1 MIKNIL
7 KTIGI
12 IVLIAIVGINVYVIS
27 TGKTYFYKAVRYNF
41 AGVDDYQLFENRIL
55 HKSIQPQPWLS
66 SKYFNKKTLSDKLQH
81 TLDSLE
87 TFAFL
92 VIKNDSV
99 VYESYSDGYSASSFS
114 NSFSMAK
121 TVVSMLIG
129 AAITDGK
136 IKNIDQAVGDFLP
149 DFNSEG
155 KEKITIKHLLTMSS
169 GLNWDE
175 SYASPFS
182 MTTEAYYG
190 SDLPKLMSNLKAIE
204 EPGKEFKYLSGNT
217 QLLALVLEKA
227 TGKHLAEYA
236 EEKLWQPL
244 GAENDALWSLDK
256 KDGTEKAYCCL
267 NSNAR
272 DFARLGKLYLQK
284 GNWNGTQI
292 IDSIYV
298 AESLKPANVIN
309 PTDGKLV
316 DFYGLQWWLIPNVSN
331 TKAFYARGILGQ
343 CIIVVPENDLIIVR
357 LGNKRGPKIGEQQ
370 SEVFTYIEDAIKI
383 F

>member
-1 MIKNIL
+1 MIKKIL

-12 IVLIAIVGINVYVIS
+12 IVLVAIAAINVYVIVS
-27 TGKTYFYKAVRYNF
+27 GKTYFYKALRYNF
-41 AGVDDYQLFENRIL
+41 AGVDDYQLFENRVL
-55 HKSIQPQPWLS
+55 HKSTQPQPWLIS
-66 SKYFNKKTLSDKLQH
+66 RDFNKKPLSDKLQH
-81 TLDSLE
+81 KLDSLK

-155 KEKITIKHLLTMSS
+155 KEKIRIKHLLTMSS

-190 SDLPKLMSNLKAIE
+190 SDLPKLMSSLKTIE

-236 EEKLWQPL
+236 EAKLWQPL

-292 IDSIYV
+292 IDSNYV
-298 AESLKPANVIN
+298 AESLKPANLIN
-309 PTDGKLV
+309 PTDGKPL

-343 CIIVVPENDLIIVR
+343 FIIVVPEHDMIIVR
-357 LGNKRGPKIGEQQ
+357 LGNMKGAKIGEQQ
-370 SEVFTYIEDAIKI
+370 SEVFTYIEESIKL

>member
-1 MIKNIL
+1 MLVAIL
-7 KTIGI
+7 S
-12 IVLIAIVGINVYVIS
+12 INVYVLVS
-27 TGKTYFYKAVRYNF
+27 GKTYFYKAIRYNF
-41 AGVDDYQLFENRIL
+41 AGVDDYQLFENRVL
-55 HKSIQPQPWLS
+55 HKSTQPQPWIS
-66 SKYFNKKTLSDKLQH
+66 SKNFNKKPLSAKLQNK
-81 TLDSLE
+81 LDSLQ

-99 VYESYSDGYSASSFS
+99 IYESYSDGYSASSYS

-129 AAITDGK
+129 VAIKDEK
-136 IKNIDQAVGDFLP
+136 IKNIDQAIGDFLP

-190 SDLPKLMSNLKAIE
+190 SDLPKLMSNMKAIE

-236 EEKLWQPL
+236 EEKLWQPM

-272 DFARLGKLYLQK
+272 DFARLGKLYLQN
-284 GNWNGTQI
+284 GNWNGTQL
-292 IDSIYV
+292 IDSNYV
-298 AESLKPANVIN
+298 EESLKPADVID
-309 PTDGKLV
+309 PTDGKPV
-316 DFYGLQWWLIPNVSN
+316 DFYGLQWWLMPNVIN

-343 CIIVVPENDLIIVR
+343 FIIVVPEYDLIIVR
-357 LGNKRGPKIGEQQ
+357 LGHKKGTKIGEQQ
-370 SEVFTYIEDAIKI
+370 GEVYTYIEEAIKL

>member
-1 MIKNIL
+1 MIKKIL

-12 IVLIAIVGINVYVIS
+12 IVLVAIAGINLYVIT

-41 AGVDDYQLFENRIL
+41 AGVDDYQLFENRVL
-55 HKSIQPQPWLS
+55 HKSTQPQPWLVS
-66 SKYFNKKTLSDKLQH
+66 RKLNKKPLSDKLQKK
-81 TLDSLE
+81 LDSLK

-121 TVVSMLIG
+121 TVVSILIG
-129 AAITDGK
+129 AAIKDGK

-155 KEKITIKHLLTMSS
+155 KEKIKIKHLLTMSS

-190 SDLPKLMSNLKAIE
+190 SDLPKLMSSLKAIE
-204 EPGKEFKYLSGNT
+204 EPGKKFNYLSGNT
-217 QLLALVLEKA
+217 QLMALVLEKA

-236 EEKLWQPL
+236 EEKLWQPM
-244 GAENDALWSLDK
+244 GAENDALWSLDH

-272 DFARLGKLYLQK
+272 DFARFGKLYLQNGK
-284 GNWNGTQI
+284 WNGTPL
-292 IDSIYV
+292 IDSNYV
-298 AESLKPANVIN
+298 AESLQPADIIN
-309 PTDGKLV
+309 PTDGKPV
-316 DFYGLQWWLIPNVSN
+316 DFYGLQWWLMPNVSN

-343 CIIVVPENDLIIVR
+343 FVIVVPEYDIIIVR
-357 LGNKRGPKIGEQQ
+357 LGNMKGPKIGEQQ
-370 SEVFTYIEDAIKI
+370 SEVYTYIEEVIKL

>member
-1 MIKNIL
+1 MIKKIL

-12 IVLIAIVGINVYVIS
+12 IVLVAIVGINVYVVVS
-27 TGKTYFYKAVRYNF
+27 GKTYFYKAIRYNF
-41 AGVDDYQLFENRIL
+41 AGVDDYQLFENRVL
-55 HKSIQPQPWLS
+55 HMSTQPQPWLI
-66 SKYFNKKTLSDKLQH
+66 SKNFNKKPLSEKLQH
-81 TLDSLE
+81 KLDSLQ

-99 VYESYSDGYSASSFS
+99 VYESYSDGYSSSSFS

-129 AAITDGK
+129 AAITEGK

-190 SDLPKLMSNLKAIE
+190 SDLTKLMSNLKAIE

-217 QLLALVLEKA
+217 QIMAMVLEKA

-236 EEKLWQPL
+236 EEKLWQPM

-256 KDGTEKAYCCL
+256 NDGTEKAYCCL

-292 IDSIYV
+292 IDSNYV
-298 AESLKPANVIN
+298 TESLKPADIIN
-309 PTDGKLV
+309 PTDGKPV
-316 DFYGLQWWLIPNVSN
+316 DFYGLQWWLMPNVSN

-343 CIIVVPENDLIIVR
+343 CIIVVPEYDFVIVR
-357 LGNKRGPKIGEQQ
+357 LGYKRGTKIGEHQ
-370 SEVFTYIEDAIKI
+370 SEVFTYIEETIKL

>member
-1 MIKNIL
+1 MIKKIL
-7 KTIGI
+7 KSIGI
-12 IVLIAIVGINVYVIS
+12 LVLVIIVGINVYVVIS
-27 TGKTYFYKAVRYNF
+27 GKTYFYKAIRYNF
-41 AGVDDYQLFENRIL
+41 AGVDDYQLFENRVL
-55 HKSIQPQPWLS
+55 HKSTQPQPWLVGRN
-66 SKYFNKKTLSDKLQH
+66 FNKKPLSDKLQH
-81 TLDSLE
+81 KLDSLQ

-99 VYESYSDGYSASSFS
+99 VYESYSDGYSASSYS

-129 AAITDGK
+129 AAVRDGK
-136 IKNIDQAVGDFLP
+136 IKNIDQTVGEFLSDF
-149 DFNSEG
+149 DSDG
-155 KEKITIKHLLTMSS
+155 KEKIRIRHLLTMSS

-190 SDLPKLMSNLKAIE
+190 SDLPKLMSSLKAIE

-217 QLLALVLEKA
+217 QLLAMVLEKA
-227 TGKHLAEYA
+227 TGKHLAQYA

-244 GAENDALWSLDK
+244 GAENDALWCLDK
-256 KDGTEKAYCCL
+256 KNGTEKAYCCL

-292 IDSIYV
+292 IDSSYV
-298 AESLKPANVIN
+298 AESLKPANIIN
-309 PTDGKLV
+309 PTDGKPV
-316 DFYGLQWWLIPNVSN
+316 DFYGLQWWLMPNVAN

-343 CIIVVPENDLIIVR
+343 CIIVVPEHDLIIVR
-357 LGNKRGPKIGEQQ
+357 LGNQRGPKIGEQQ
-370 SEVFTYIEDAIKI
+370 SEVFTYIEEAIKL